1 MLGLLRRKAQS
12 PFIQATVLIIA
23 LVFIFWGVGTNNQG
37 GDNSIATVNEE
48 PITYQ
53 QYQKAY
59 NRTVNQL
66 SEQFGGSL
74 PKGLLESMNIKDQ
87 VINQLINGVLLRQAA
102 VEMGLLVSKGEIAD
116 AIREMEAFRTN
127 GIFDRSQYEAIL
139 SASRMT
145 PAIFEESMR
154 ADLLSAKTLGHIER
168 FAKTIPSA
176 VRERLK
182 FENEEINI
190 EYVVFNPESYKDSV
204 EVTDEALHAYYEEN
218 KGKYRTDPQIRLKY
232 LSFPFDEIKETDI
245 SDEKIQQYYQQNIQS
260 YIVPEKR
267 AARHILI
274 KAEEGEGAEKLAEKR
289 QRAEDILAKVKEEG
303 ADFAELAKEFS
314 EGPSAPSG
322 GYIGF
327 FGRGR
332 MVPPFE
338 NAVFAMQE
346 GDVSEVVQTR
356 FGFHII
362 KLDKIEPERVKP
374 VDEVKE
380 EIVEAISKQEAGAA
394 AWKAANKA
402 YEDIILAGSLD
413 NYAAQGGATVNET
426 DFFERRT
433 PSPGSPFLRDA
444 AFLDA
449 AFSLKKG
456 ELSSLVETSVGYAII
471 YAVDSKESE
480 IAPFEMVQEDVKK
493 DFINSRSRELAAEAA
508 EALLATVASEQAA
521 DEAAW
526 VAELEKSDYFKL
538 QETGFV
544 SRSNA
549 GEVASEKQIPVA
561 VINKGFEL
569 SVEKPY
575 PDAPVLS
582 GSKSYV
588 FRYKESRDV
597 DEAVLA
603 EKEAEF
609 TDQMLEKEK
618 AALVNAWVESL
629 KRQAEITVKRE
640 YL

>member
-37 GDNSIATVNEE
+37 ANTSIAKVNEE
-48 PITYQ
+48 SITYQ
-53 QYQKAY
+53 QYQQAY

-66 SEQFGGSL
+66 TDKFGGNL

-87 VINQLINGVLLRQAA
+87 VLNQLINSVLLRQAA
-102 VEMGLLVSKGEIAD
+102 VEMGLQVSKGEITD
-116 AIREMEAFRTN
+116 AVREMEAFKTN
-127 GIFDRSQYEAIL
+127 GFFDMAQYEAIL

-145 PAIFEESMR
+145 PAIFEESMQ
-154 ADLLSAKTLGHIER
+154 ADLLTGKAMDHIKR
-168 FAKTIPSA
+168 FAKTIPAA

-190 EYVVFNPESYKDSV
+190 EYVVFNPDSYKESI
-204 EVTDEALHAYYEEN
+204 EVTDEALRAYYEEN
-218 KGKYRTDPQIRLKY
+218 KGQYRTDPQIRLKY
-232 LSFPFDEIKETDI
+232 LSFPFDQNKETDVP
-245 SDEKIQQYYQQNIQS
+245 DEKIKRYYQQNIQS

-267 AARHILI
+267 SARHILI
-274 KAEEGEGAEKLAEKR
+274 KAEEDEGAERLAEKR
-289 QRAEDILAKVKEEG
+289 QRAEDILAKAKAEG

-314 EGPSAPSG
+314 EGPSAPG
-322 GYIGF
+322 GGDIGF
-327 FGRGR
+327 FSRGQ

-362 KLDKIEPERVKP
+362 KLDRIELERVKP
-374 VDEVKE
+374 LDEVKE
-380 EIVEAISKQEAGAA
+380 DIVEAISKQEASAA
-394 AWKAANKA
+394 AWKTANKA
-402 YEDIILAGSLD
+402 YEGIILAGSLD
-413 NYAAQGGATVNET
+413 NYAAQVKATVHET

-433 PSPGSPFLRDA
+433 PPPGSSLMRDA
-444 AFLDA
+444 SFLNA

-456 ELSSLVETSVGYAII
+456 ELSSLVETGVGYAII

-480 IAPFEMVQEDVKK
+480 TASFETVQEEVKK
-493 DFINSRSRELAAEAA
+493 DFINSRSQELAAEAA
-508 EALLATVASEQAA
+508 EALLAAVASRQAA
-521 DEAAW
+521 DEATW
-526 VAELEKSDYFKL
+526 VAELEKLDHAKL

-544 SRSNA
+544 SRSDA
-549 GEVASEKQIPVA
+549 GKVASKKQIPVA
-561 VINKGFEL
+561 IINKGFEL
-569 SVEKPY
+569 SEEKPY
-575 PDAPVLS
+575 PAAPELS
-582 GSKSYV
+582 GRRSYV
-588 FRYKESRDV
+588 FRYKERRDA

-609 TDQMLEKEK
+609 TDQMQKKEK
-618 AALVNAWVESL
+618 AALVNAWIESL
-629 KRQAEITVKRE
+629 RQQAEITVERE